1 MTAVVAAID
10 AAERPNDLLADYERF
25 VDALGVNDKQRW
37 ERRRAARLFLERHP
51 DLTAWMTRPTSARLV
66 DLHRVK
72 AWPLFTWL
80 VVDGHLPPDLELL
93 LAKPGGVDLGTWWSI
108 AHADDVELA
117 RDIAGRLG
125 WSPNWARQ
133 VIRHTMPVVCLW
145 LGKTLTELT
154 DDDFDS
160 AAREAQRTNVRPS
173 TRARFAGRCL
183 ALRQLCFQAGIV
195 DRPPRD
201 SKAPALAPAEHAAAI
216 TQPDIRRDVIRY
228 AEIITTTLRPA
239 TAQMRIK
246 AIRVLAD
253 WLAEHHPD
261 LTCLEQLD
269 RSRHVEPFL
278 AWSRTRPWRGP
289 NGTGKTVGTTV
300 FHHDLVDLRVFFED
314 IAEWGWPTAP
324 QRRLL
329 FLSDLPRLPEPMPRA
344 LAPDADRALMTAVAA
359 LEDPFARCGLT
370 VLRATG
376 MRAGELLDLELDCI
390 VGFGTHGTWLRVPLG
405 KLGTER
411 MVPLDPEPLALLD
424 SWITDRGLQRSL
436 PHRRGGQLTDFVF
449 IERGR
454 RIGAH
459 RLRVALHT
467 AVVAAGLRDRTGNPL
482 HVTLHQLRHTFGT
495 SLVNAG
501 MNLPALMALLGHV
514 TPEMTLRYARLAS
527 PTIRDAYE
535 TAMAKV
541 NGRRSLFTIPAGSG
555 RAIPSKVDWL
565 RTEMLKTRV
574 AHGFCSRDPIAGAC
588 PYANICEQC
597 DNFVPD
603 PERAGVLAAQ
613 RDDIRL
619 LRDDADQ
626 RGWTDEAA
634 RHQRVADA
642 LDTHLRHVDRR
653 TRHEH
658 GS

>member
-1 MTAVVAAID
+1 MTSVAD
-10 AAERPNDLLADYERF
+10 VDYRERPVDLLSDYECF
-25 VDALGVNDKQRW
+25 VDALDLDPRQRW
-37 ERRRAARLFLERHP
+37 QRRRAGRVFLERYP
-51 DLTAWMTRPTSARLV
+51 DVAAWMCRPTSARLA
-66 DLHRVK
+66 DLHRFK

-80 VVDGHLPPDLELL
+80 VVDGRLRADLELL

-108 AHADDVELA
+108 AHAEDVGLA
-117 RDIAGRLG
+117 YEVAQRLG

-133 VIRHTMPVVCLW
+133 VIRHSAPVLCLW
-145 LGKTLTELT
+145 LAKTFTQLT
-154 DDDFDS
+154 DDDFDA
-160 AAREAQRTNVRPS
+160 AARQAEQVNVRAS
-173 TRARFAGRCL
+173 TRDRFAGRCL

-195 DRPPRD
+195 NRPPRD
-201 SKAPALAPAEHAAAI
+201 SKAPAWSPAEHAAAI
-216 TQPDIRRDVIRY
+216 AQPDIRRDVIRY
-228 AEIITTTLRPA
+228 AEVVSTTLRPG

-253 WLAEHHPD
+253 WLAEHHRD
-261 LTCLEQLD
+261 VVRLDQLD
-269 RSRHVEPFL
+269 RNCHIEPFL
-278 AWSRTRPWRGP
+278 AWSRTRPCRGS
-289 NGTGKTVGTTV
+289 NGGGKTVGLTV

-344 LAPDADRALMTAVAA
+344 LAPDSDRALMNAIAA

-376 MRAGELLDLELDCI
+376 IRVGELLDLELDCI
-390 VGFGTHGTWLRVPLG
+390 VDFDTHGTWPRVPLG
-405 KLGTER
+405 KLSTER

-424 SWITDRGLQRSL
+424 TWIANRGPQRSL
-436 PHRRGGQLTDFVF
+436 PHPRDSRLTDFVF
-449 IERGR
+449 VERGR

-459 RLRVALHT
+459 RLRVALH
-467 AVVAAGLRDRTGNPL
+467 AAVAAAELKDRAGNPL

-527 PTIRDAYE
+527 PTIRDAYQK
-535 TAMAKV
+535 AMTKL
-541 NGRRSLFTIPAGSG
+541 NGRRPLFTIPAGTN
-555 RAIPSKVDWL
+555 RAIPSKIDWL
-565 RTEMLKTRV
+565 HTEMLKTRV

-603 PERAGVLAAQ
+603 PEQADVLEHQ
-613 RDDIRL
+613 RDDIRA
-619 LRDDADQ
+619 LRDDATD
-626 RGWTDEAA
+626 RGWTDETA
-634 RHQRVADA
+634 RHERVVNTLDSHLQRVSRATPAD
-642 LDTHLRHVDRR
+642 DTP
-653 TRHEH
+653 
-658 GS
+658 

>member
-1 MTAVVAAID
+1 VTTVAAVD
-10 AAERPNDLLADYERF
+10 AAERRNDLLAGYERF
-25 VDALGVNDKQRW
+25 VDDLAVNDKQRW
-37 ERRRAARLFLERHP
+37 ERRRAARLFLGRHP
-51 DLTAWMTRPTSARLV
+51 DLTAWMTRPTSARLA
-66 DLHRVK
+66 DLHRAK

-80 VVDGHLPPDLELL
+80 AVDGHLRPDLELL
-93 LAKPGGVDLGTWWSI
+93 LAKPPGVDLGTWWSI
-108 AHADDVELA
+108 AHAEDVELA
-117 RDIAGRLG
+117 DDMAGRLG
-125 WSPNWARQ
+125 WSPNWAHQ
-133 VIRHTMPVVCLW
+133 VVRHTMPVVCLW
-145 LGKTLTELT
+145 LGKTVRQLT
-154 DDDFDS
+154 DDDFD
-160 AAREAQRTNVRPS
+160 AAAHQAGRVNVRPS

-183 ALRQLCFQAGIV
+183 ALRQLCFQARIV

-201 SKAPALAPAEHAAAI
+201 PKAPALSPAEHAAAI

-239 TAQMRIK
+239 TAQMRVK

-261 LTCLEQLD
+261 VTCLDKLD
-269 RSRHVEPFL
+269 RSRHIEPFL
-278 AWSRTRPWRGP
+278 AWSHTRPWRGL
-289 NGTGKTVGTTV
+289 NGSGKTVGMTV

-344 LAPDADRALMTAVAA
+344 LAPDVDRAVMTAIAG
-359 LEDPFARCGLT
+359 LKDPFARCGLS

-390 VGFGTHGTWLRVPLG
+390 VHFDAHGTWLRVPLG

-424 SWITDRGLQRSL
+424 AWIANRGEQRAL
-436 PHRRGGQLTDFVF
+436 PHPRNSRLTDFVF
-449 IERGR
+449 VERGR

-459 RLRVALHT
+459 RLRVGLHA
-467 AVVAAGLRDRTGNPL
+467 AVAAAGLNDRAGDPL

-541 NGRRSLFTIPAGSG
+541 NGRRPIFTIPAGHS
-555 RAIPSKVDWL
+555 RAVPSKIDWL
-565 RTEMLKTRV
+565 HTEMLKTRV
-574 AHGFCSRDPIAGAC
+574 AHGYCSRHLAADAC

-603 PERAGVLAAQ
+603 PERADILAAQ
-613 RDDIRL
+613 RDDIRD

-642 LDTHLRHVDRR
+642 LENHLRHLHRGRLAEDR
-653 TRHEH
+653 
-658 GS
+658 S

>member
-1 MTAVVAAID
+1 MSSSAAVDVGERSID
-10 AAERPNDLLADYERF
+10 LPGDYERF
-25 VDALGVNDKQRW
+25 VDALAVNNKQRW

-51 DLTAWMTRPTSARLV
+51 DLTVWMSRPTSARLV

-80 VVDGHLPPDLELL
+80 VVDGRLRPDLELL
-93 LAKPGGVDLGTWWSI
+93 LAKPGGVDLGMWWSL
-108 AHADDVELA
+108 AHGGDVALA
-117 RDIAGRLG
+117 HEVAHRLG

-133 VIRHTMPVVCLW
+133 VIRHTAPVVCLW
-145 LGKTLTELT
+145 LGKTLAELT

-160 AAREAQRTNVRPS
+160 AAREAERVNVRPS
-173 TRARFAGRCL
+173 TSARFAGRCL

-195 DRPPRD
+195 NRPPRD
-201 SKAPALAPAEHAAAI
+201 SKPAALSPAEHAAAI
-216 TQPDIRRDVIRY
+216 AQPDMRRDVIRY
-228 AEIITTTLRPA
+228 AEVITTTLRPA

-261 LTCLEQLD
+261 VTCLDQLD
-269 RSRHVEPFL
+269 RSHHIEPFL
-278 AWSRTRPWRGP
+278 SWSRTRPWRGP
-289 NGTGKTVGTTV
+289 NGTGKTVGMTV

-329 FLSDLPRLPEPMPRA
+329 FLSDLPRMPEPMPRA
-344 LAPDADRALMTAVAA
+344 LAPDTDRALMTAIAA
-359 LEDPFARCGLT
+359 LDDPFARCGLT

-376 MRAGELLDLELDCI
+376 MRAGELLDLELDCT
-390 VGFGTHGTWLRVPLG
+390 VDFGAHGTWLRVPLG

-411 MVPLDPEPLALLD
+411 MVPLDPEPLTLLD
-424 SWITDRGLQRSL
+424 AWIANRGPQRSL
-436 PHRRGGQLTDFVF
+436 PHPRHGRLTDFVF

-459 RLRVALHT
+459 RLRVALH
-467 AVVAAGLRDRTGNPL
+467 AAVAAAELRDRAGNPI

-501 MNLPALMALLGHV
+501 MGLPAVMALLGHV

-527 PTIRDAYE
+527 PTIRAAYE

-541 NGRRSLFTIPAGSG
+541 NGRRPLFTIPAGHS
-555 RAIPSKVDWL
+555 RAVPSKIDWL
-565 RTEMLKTRV
+565 HSEMLKTRV
-574 AHGFCSRDPIAGAC
+574 AHGFCSRDPVAGAC
-588 PYANICEQC
+588 TYANICEQC

-603 PERAGVLAAQ
+603 PERAPVLAGQ
-613 RDDIRL
+613 RDDIRD
-619 LRDDADQ
+619 LRDDAEQ

-634 RHQRVADA
+634 RHSRVVAA
-642 LDTHLRHVDRR
+642 LDNHLRHLDRT
-653 TRHEH
+653 TRAEH
-658 GS
+658 GC